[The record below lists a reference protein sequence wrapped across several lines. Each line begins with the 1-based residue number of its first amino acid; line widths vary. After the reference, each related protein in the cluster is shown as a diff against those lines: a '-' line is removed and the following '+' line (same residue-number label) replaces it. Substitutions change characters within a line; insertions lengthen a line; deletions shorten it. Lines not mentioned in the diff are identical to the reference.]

1 MNSRPYSIL
10 AEPIRFQLSYGE
22 EDSDGFDIQ
31 VPPTAEA
38 PFVLAV
44 RVENGRVIMEIGN
57 ITRGEMPQTGG
68 RGIWGFA
75 IVGVVLVV
83 GGGLVMQSR
92 RGA

>member
-1 MNSRPYSIL
+1 
-10 AEPIRFQLSYGE
+10 
-22 EDSDGFDIQ
+22 
-31 VPPTAEA
+31 
-38 PFVLAV
+38 
-44 RVENGRVIMEIGN
+44 
-57 ITRGEMPQTGG
+57 MPQTGG